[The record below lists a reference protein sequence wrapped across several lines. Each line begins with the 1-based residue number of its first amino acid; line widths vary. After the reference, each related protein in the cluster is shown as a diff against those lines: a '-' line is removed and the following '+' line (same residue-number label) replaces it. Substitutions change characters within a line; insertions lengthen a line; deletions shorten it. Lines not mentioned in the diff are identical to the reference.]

1 MLPLWSRVLYAQLAF
16 CCVLFTQLTYCL
28 AARQLLLCAGYRNLS
43 GLWCASWFSD
53 AGVPIFSQ
61 ETWRQVP
68 WIWLL
73 FLCQAIFMRRQP
85 ESGCVPCRCSETH
98 TEEAWEWIW
107 SALITFLPW
116 VQVFCGFLFI
126 VTTSLVGAIVSEIQ
140 GIAESATIK
149 KRALEEKLDS
159 YKSITPRCILQS
171 FCSKVVHFCGV
182 LWSSILLPSLSL
194 QVRYEGYAEDS
205 KLGAL

>member
-1 MLPLWSRVLYAQLAF
+1 M
-16 CCVLFTQLTYCL
+16 
-28 AARQLLLCAGYRNLS
+28 
-43 GLWCASWFSD
+43 
-53 AGVPIFSQ
+53 
-61 ETWRQVP
+61 
-68 WIWLL
+68 
-73 FLCQAIFMRRQP
+73 
-85 ESGCVPCRCSETH
+85 
-98 TEEAWEWIW
+98 
-107 SALITFLPW
+107 
-116 VQVFCGFLFI
+116 QVFCGFLFI